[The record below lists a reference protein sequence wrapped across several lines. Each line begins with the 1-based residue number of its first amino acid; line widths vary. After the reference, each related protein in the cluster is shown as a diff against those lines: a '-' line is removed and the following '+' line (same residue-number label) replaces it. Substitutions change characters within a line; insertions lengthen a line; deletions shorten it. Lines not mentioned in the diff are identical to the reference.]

1 MNIKSDIEN
10 QVNQKNQI
18 VDFRDII
25 TTTTKSPNP
34 TKARSNSTNKKSS
47 DSHDED
53 YGCLMAFGVCTIGVL
68 LLGLIAGAI
77 AYLVFGIMFLVQDYD
92 LAKSCN
98 GSNLWAYVLTAIIL
112 AFTRSAAKRDNDNDE
127 QGLVICTLICLGLLE
142 AGLAIW
148 GGVELWVKS
157 CDDLQESNLWT
168 FGLVTFCLQTICA
181 SIFLVIIP
189 LVFLFLTLCKK

>member
-1 MNIKSDIEN
+1 MNFKTDIEN
-10 QVNQKNQI
+10 QVKQENQI
-18 VDFRDII
+18 TNFNDMLNN
-25 TTTTKSPNP
+25 TTKSQDEISS
-34 TKARSNSTNKKSS
+34 RSNSDNKKNHISN
-47 DSHDED
+47 DED
-53 YGCLMAFGVCTIGVL
+53 SGCLMAFGVCTIAIFI
-68 LLGLIAGAI
+68 LGLIAGAI

-112 AFTRSAAKRDNDNDE
+112 AFTRTAAKKDNDNDK
-127 QGLVICTLICLGLLE
+127 QGLVICTLVCLGLME

-148 GGVELWVKS
+148 GGVELWEKS

-189 LVFLFLTLCKK
+189 LVFLFLTMCKK

>member
-1 MNIKSDIEN
+1 MNIKPDIEN
-10 QVNQKNQI
+10 QVNQENQI
-18 VDFRDII
+18 VDFKDILP
-25 TTTTKSPNP
+25 TTTKSSNP
-34 TKARSNSTNKKSS
+34 TKSRSISTNKKSS

-53 YGCLMAFGVCTIGVL
+53 YDCLMAFGVCTIGVF

-148 GGVELWVKS
+148 GGVELWIKS

-181 SIFLVIIP
+181 GIFLVIIP

>member
-1 MNIKSDIEN
+1 MNFKSDIEN
-10 QVNQKNQI
+10 QVKQENQI
-18 VDFRDII
+18 VNFNDILN
-25 TTTTKSPNP
+25 NP
-34 TKARSNSTNKKSS
+34 TKSQDEISSRSKSDTKKNTNE
-47 DSHDED
+47 ED
-53 YGCLMAFGVCTIGVL
+53 YGCLMAFGVCTIGIL
-68 LLGLIAGAI
+68 ILGLIAGAI

-127 QGLVICTLICLGLLE
+127 QGLVICTLVCLGLME

-189 LVFLFLTLCKK
+189 LVFLFLTMCKK